1 MESKYLFGC
10 SSSSA
15 SSSCGTIPCVDTADD
30 LRPLSSF
37 FVELEVLLETD
48 KMNAASGFEH

>member
-1 MESKYLFGC
+1 MEPKYLFGC

-37 FVELEVLLETD
+37 FVELEVLLETA